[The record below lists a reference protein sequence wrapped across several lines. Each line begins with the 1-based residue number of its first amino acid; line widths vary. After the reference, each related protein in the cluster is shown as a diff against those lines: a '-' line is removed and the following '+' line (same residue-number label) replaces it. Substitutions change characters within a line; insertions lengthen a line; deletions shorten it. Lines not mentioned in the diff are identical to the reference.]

1 MNILIRQV
9 KVIDPQTPLHNQI
22 ADILIVSGKIEAI
35 GNPLSVDANTEV
47 IDMPGLCVSP
57 GWVDPFAYFGDPG
70 FEFKETLETGTAA
83 AAAGGYTEV
92 FSLPN
97 TAPIVHNKLAVDY
110 VVQKSKYLPVQVHP
124 IGAVTKGAEGKELSE
139 MYDMRVS
146 GAVAFGDG
154 TAPVQS
160 SGIMLKALQY
170 LKAVDAVLIQVP
182 DDKSI
187 SAHGLMNESVVSM
200 QLGLPGK
207 PAIAEELMIQRDLEL
222 LRYTSSRIHFTGIST
237 AKSVEL
243 IRVAKAEGLAV
254 TCSVTPYHLFFT
266 EEDLQEYD
274 TNLKVSPPLRSAAD
288 RDALRQAV
296 ADGTIDCIASHH
308 QPHEWDSKVVEFEY
322 ARNGMTGLETTFAA
336 ARTALQTVP
345 LETLVAAF
353 STNVRKVFGLEAA
366 TVSEGNLAN
375 LTFFL
380 PDETWTVAPDQ
391 LKSKSR
397 NTAFGGMQLTG
408 KPVGIISRG
417 QMIFNQA

>member
-9 KVIDPQTPLHNQI
+9 KVIDPQAPLHHHI
-22 ADILIVSGKIEAI
+22 TDIHIVSGRIEAI
-35 GNPLSVDANTEV
+35 GTDLPTSENQDTIVV
-47 IDMPGLCVSP
+47 PGLCVSP

-97 TAPIVHNKLAVDY
+97 TAPVVHNKLAVDY
-110 VVQKSKYLPVQVHP
+110 VVQKAKYLPVQVHP

-154 TAPVQS
+154 TLPVQS
-160 SGIMLKALQY
+160 SGLMLKALQY
-170 LKAVDAVLIQVP
+170 LKAIDGVLIQVP
-182 DDKSI
+182 EDKTI
-187 SAHGLMNESVVSM
+187 SAHGLMNESVVSTR
-200 QLGLPGK
+200 LGLPGK

-222 LRYTSSRIHFTGIST
+222 LRYTGSKIHFTGIST
-237 AKSVEL
+237 AKSVAL
-243 IRVAKAEGLAV
+243 IRAAKLEGLAV
-254 TCSVTPYHLFFT
+254 TCSVTPYHLIFT

-296 ADGTIDCIASHH
+296 TDGTIDCIASHH

-322 ARNGMTGLETTFAA
+322 ARNGMVGLETAFAA
-336 ARTALQTVP
+336 VRTALPHLP
-345 LETLVAAF
+345 LEQLAALF
-353 STNVRKVFGLEAA
+353 STNVRTIFGLEPASVA
-366 TVSEGNLAN
+366 VGALAN

-380 PDETWTVAPDQ
+380 PDEPWLVAPVNMF
-391 LKSKSR
+391 SKSR

-408 KPVGIISRG
+408 KPIGIFSRG
-417 QMIFNQA
+417 QLILNKP